1 MASKSK
7 TYELALKIAGKV
19 DSSLKKSCLA
29 AAKDVNTLSASV
41 QKVSGKAAKAMAT
54 ATSAAITAITVD
66 AAKKAIEFEST
77 MADVAKVVDGLR
89 DQNGAFT
96 KSYYEMSDA
105 LLNMS
110 KNIPMTADAL
120 GQIMASAGQAGIAS
134 EDLTKFTETAA
145 KMGVAFDT
153 TAEQAGEWMA
163 TWRTALNLSQ
173 TQVTALGDQLNYLG
187 NTTSENVLKLSEV
200 VTRVGALGQTA
211 GLSAGE
217 VAALAASMPG
227 VTAEISAT
235 GIKSMMIAM
244 TAGASA
250 TSNQAAVLQQLG
262 FTASDMANRMQTDA
276 KGAII
281 DLLGAIKQLPAA
293 EQTAALSQYFGKES
307 VSSIAPLLKNLGY
320 LQQQFAKVGDAAA
333 YSGSM
338 EAEYAVRADTTANKL
353 QLMQNKLA
361 ALQVQIGNKILPYVN
376 DALDDL
382 SANALPKAEKTLGF
396 IIPKVAKMLGFMLE
410 HSSALINIGLGI
422 TAVVG
427 ISKTFKAVSTAYKGA
442 TAAVKLLR
450 AAQLKTKIATVA
462 LTAQIRAHTFA
473 MKASAAA
480 SKAAAKAQKAFA
492 AGMKFIKSPVGIA
505 VIAITALITAGV
517 WLYKNWD
524 TVKAK
529 AAQLGAKI
537 SGIWTKINTAVTTAI
552 AAISSRFP
560 ALGAVL
566 SGLWKSV
573 QDVWG
578 NIKAIFS
585 NIIGFIDNVFSGNW
599 SAAWG
604 NIVAIFGN
612 VFGAL
617 ANIAKAPINAVISVI
632 NMVLSK
638 INEMK
643 ISIPDWVPGVG
654 GKTLGFNIPQIPMLA
669 TGGIATA
676 PTLAMVGEGGEPE
689 AVLPLSK
696 LAQLLDDWVK
706 KPKPGS
712 AGGGDSIVFSPV
724 FNFYGGTPSREEAME
739 AGRVS
744 FAEFKRLYRRM
755 KDEERRKQFSPAKEG
770 KG

>member
-41 QKVSGKAAKAMAT
+41 QKTGRIAAKAMAAVGT
-54 ATSAAITAITVD
+54 AVATV
-66 AAKKAIEFEST
+66 AVASAKKAIEFEST

-110 KNIPMTADAL
+110 KSIPMTADAL

-187 NTTSENVLKLSEV
+187 NTTSENALKLSEV

-250 TSNQAAVLQQLG
+250 TSKQATVLQQLG

-281 DLLGAIKQLPAA
+281 DLLGAIKKLPAA

-307 VSSIAPLLKNLGY
+307 VSSIAPLLKNLDY

-361 ALQVQIGNKILPYVN
+361 VLQVQIGNKILPYVN
-376 DALDDL
+376 DALDEL
-382 SANALPKAEKTLGF
+382 SANVLPEVGAELDVIVPN
-396 IIPKVAKMLGFMLE
+396 IINATKWLWE
-410 HSSALINIGLGI
+410 HRSAVI
-422 TAVVG
+422 AVG
-427 ISKTFKAVSTAYKGA
+427 IAIGGTVAISKGISTVTTIYKGA

-462 LTAQIRAHTFA
+462 LTPQIRAHTFA

-505 VIAITALITAGV
+505 VIAITKLIAAGV

-604 NIVAIFGN
+604 NVVSIFGN
-612 VFGAL
+612 VFGEL

-643 ISIPDWVPGVG
+643 ISIPDWVPVVG

-696 LAQLLDDWVK
+696 LAQLLDDWEK

-712 AGGGDSIVFSPV
+712 AGGGESIVFSPV
-724 FNFYGGTPSREEAME
+724 FNFYGGTPSREEAIE

-755 KDEERRKQFSPAKEG
+755 KDEERRKQFSPA
-770 KG
+770 

>member
-54 ATSAAITAITVD
+54 ATSAAITTITVD
-66 AAKKAIEFEST
+66 AAKKAIEFEGT

-134 EDLTKFTETAA
+134 EDLAKFTETAA

-173 TQVTALGDQLNYLG
+173 TQVAALGDQLNYLG
-187 NTTSENVLKLSEV
+187 NTTSENALKLSEV

-250 TSNQAAVLQQLG
+250 TSKQAAVLQQLG

-361 ALQVQIGNKILPYVN
+361 VLQVQIGNKILPYVN

-396 IIPKVAKMLGFMLE
+396 IIPKVAKLLGFMLE

-450 AAQLKTKIATVA
+450 AAQLKTKTATIA

-473 MKASAAA
+473 MRASAAA
-480 SKAAAKAQKAFA
+480 SKAAAVASKTFRAGLAFVT
-492 AGMKFIKSPVGIA
+492 SPIGIA
-505 VIAITALITAGV
+505 ILAITALIAAGV

-599 SAAWG
+599 SAAWE
-604 NIVAIFGN
+604 NVVAIFGN

-643 ISIPDWVPGVG
+643 ISIPDWVPVVG

-696 LAQLLDDWVK
+696 LAQLLDDWDK
-706 KPKPGS
+706 KPKPSS
-712 AGGGDSIVFSPV
+712 AGGGESIVFSPV

-755 KDEERRKQFSPAKEG
+755 KDEERRKQFSPA
-770 KG
+770 

>member
-77 MADVAKVVDGLR
+77 MADVSKVVDGLR

-134 EDLTKFTETAA
+134 EDLAKFTETAA

-250 TSNQAAVLQQLG
+250 TSQQAAVLQQLG

-320 LQQQFAKVGDAAA
+320 LQQQFAKVGDASA

-361 ALQVQIGNKILPYVN
+361 VLQVQIGNKILPYVN

-396 IIPKVAKMLGFMLE
+396 IIPKVAKLLGFMLE

-450 AAQLKTKIATVA
+450 AAQLKTKISTVA
-462 LTAQIRAHTFA
+462 LTAQTRAHTFA
-473 MKASAAA
+473 MRASAAA
-480 SKAAAKAQKAFA
+480 SKAAAVASKAFR
-492 AGMKFIKSPVGIA
+492 AGLAFVTSPIGIA
-505 VIAITALITAGV
+505 ILAITALIAAGV

-524 TVKAK
+524 TVKVK

-537 SGIWTKINTAVTTAI
+537 NGIWSKINTAVTTAI

-604 NIVAIFGN
+604 NVVSIFGN
-612 VFGAL
+612 VFGEL

-696 LAQLLDDWVK
+696 LAQLLDDWDK

-712 AGGGDSIVFSPV
+712 AGGGESIVFSPV

-755 KDEERRKQFSPAKEG
+755 KDEERRKQFSPA
-770 KG
+770 

>member
-250 TSNQAAVLQQLG
+250 TSKQAAVLQQLG

-396 IIPKVAKMLGFMLE
+396 IIPKVAKLLGFMLE
-410 HSSALINIGLGI
+410 HSSALLNIGLGI

-427 ISKTFKAVSTAYKGA
+427 ISKTFKAVSTAHKEA

-755 KDEERRKQFSPAKEG
+755 KDEERRKQFSPA
-770 KG
+770 

>member
-66 AAKKAIEFEST
+66 AAKKAIEFEGT

-89 DQNGAFT
+89 DENGAFT

-110 KNIPMTADAL
+110 KSIPMTADAL

-134 EDLTKFTETAA
+134 EDLTAFTETAA

-187 NTTSENVLKLSEV
+187 NTTSENALKLSEV

-250 TSNQAAVLQQLG
+250 TSKQAAVLQQLG

-320 LQQQFAKVGDAAA
+320 LQQQFAKVGDATA

-361 ALQVQIGNKILPYVN
+361 VLQVQIGNKILPYVN

-396 IIPKVAKMLGFMLE
+396 IIPKVAKLLGFMLE

-450 AAQLKTKIATVA
+450 AAQLKTKTATIA
-462 LTAQIRAHTFA
+462 LTAQTRAHTFA
-473 MKASAAA
+473 MRASAAA
-480 SKAAAKAQKAFA
+480 SKAAAVASKAFR
-492 AGMKFIKSPVGIA
+492 AGLAFVTSPIGIA
-505 VIAITALITAGV
+505 ILAITALIAAGV

-604 NIVAIFGN
+604 NVVSIFGN
-612 VFGAL
+612 VFGEL

-669 TGGIATA
+669 TGGIATT

-696 LAQLLDDWVK
+696 LAQLLDDWDK

-712 AGGGDSIVFSPV
+712 AGGGESIVFSPV

-755 KDEERRKQFSPAKEG
+755 KDEERRKQFSPA
-770 KG
+770 

>member
-110 KNIPMTADAL
+110 KSIPMTADAL

-134 EDLTKFTETAA
+134 EDLAKFTETAA
-145 KMGVAFDT
+145 KMGVAFNT

-163 TWRTALNLSQ
+163 FWRTALNLSQ

-187 NTTSENVLKLSEV
+187 NTTSENALKLSEV

-250 TSNQAAVLQQLG
+250 TSKQAAVLQQLG

-281 DLLGAIKQLPAA
+281 DLLGTIKQLPAA

-361 ALQVQIGNKILPYVN
+361 VLQVQIGNKILPYVN

-396 IIPKVAKMLGFMLE
+396 IIPKVAKLLGFMLE

-427 ISKTFKAVSTAYKGA
+427 ISKAFKAVSTAYKGA

-450 AAQLKTKIATVA
+450 AAQLKTKTATIA
-462 LTAQIRAHTFA
+462 LTAQTRAHTFA
-473 MKASAAA
+473 MRASAAA
-480 SKAAAKAQKAFA
+480 SKAAAVASKAFR
-492 AGMKFIKSPVGIA
+492 AGLAFVTSPIGIA
-505 VIAITALITAGV
+505 ILAITALIAAGV

-604 NIVAIFGN
+604 NVVSIFGN
-612 VFGAL
+612 VFGEL

-696 LAQLLDDWVK
+696 LAQLLDDWDK

-712 AGGGDSIVFSPV
+712 AGGGESIVFSPV

-755 KDEERRKQFSPAKEG
+755 KDEERRKQFSPA
-770 KG
+770 

>member
-89 DQNGAFT
+89 DENGAFT

-110 KNIPMTADAL
+110 KSIPMTADAL

-134 EDLTKFTETAA
+134 EDLAKFTETAA
-145 KMGVAFDT
+145 KMGVAFNT

-187 NTTSENVLKLSEV
+187 NTTSENALKLSEV

-250 TSNQAAVLQQLG
+250 TSKQAAVLQQLG

-361 ALQVQIGNKILPYVN
+361 VLQVQIGNKILPYVN

-396 IIPKVAKMLGFMLE
+396 IIPKVAKLLGFMLE

-450 AAQLKTKIATVA
+450 AAQLKTKISTVA

-696 LAQLLDDWVK
+696 LAQLLDDWDK

-712 AGGGDSIVFSPV
+712 AGGGESIVFSPV

-755 KDEERRKQFSPAKEG
+755 KDEERRKQFSPA
-770 KG
+770 

>member
-29 AAKDVNTLSASV
+29 AAKDVNTMSASV

-250 TSNQAAVLQQLG
+250 TSQQAAVLQQLG

-320 LQQQFAKVGDAAA
+320 LQQQFAKVGDASA

-396 IIPKVAKMLGFMLE
+396 IIPKVAKLLGFMLE

-462 LTAQIRAHTFA
+462 LTAQSRAHTFA

-505 VIAITALITAGV
+505 VIAITALIAAGV

-560 ALGAVL
+560 VLGAVL

-604 NIVAIFGN
+604 NVVAIFGN

-755 KDEERRKQFSPAKEG
+755 KDEERRKQFSPA
-770 KG
+770 

>member
-41 QKVSGKAAKAMAT
+41 QKVSSKVAKAMAT

-89 DQNGAFT
+89 DEDGAFT

-110 KNIPMTADAL
+110 KSIPMTADAL

-134 EDLTKFTETAA
+134 EDLAKFTETAA

-187 NTTSENVLKLSEV
+187 NTTSENALKLSEV

-250 TSNQAAVLQQLG
+250 TSKQAAVLQQLG

-361 ALQVQIGNKILPYVN
+361 VLQVQIGNKILPYVN

-396 IIPKVAKMLGFMLE
+396 IIPKVAKLLGFMLE

-450 AAQLKTKIATVA
+450 AAQLKTKTATIA

-473 MKASAAA
+473 MRASAAA
-480 SKAAAKAQKAFA
+480 SKAAAVASKAFR
-492 AGMKFIKSPVGIA
+492 AGLAFVTSPIGIA
-505 VIAITALITAGV
+505 ILAITALIAAGV

-604 NIVAIFGN
+604 NVVSIFGN
-612 VFGAL
+612 VFGEL

-696 LAQLLDDWVK
+696 LAQLLDDWDK
-706 KPKPGS
+706 KPKPSS
-712 AGGGDSIVFSPV
+712 AGGGESIVFSPV

-755 KDEERRKQFSPAKEG
+755 KDEERRKQFSPA
-770 KG
+770 

>member
-134 EDLTKFTETAA
+134 EDLAKFTETAA

-250 TSNQAAVLQQLG
+250 TSQQAAVLQQLG

-320 LQQQFAKVGDAAA
+320 LQQQFAKVGDASA

-353 QLMQNKLA
+353 KLMQNKLA
-361 ALQVQIGNKILPYVN
+361 VLQVQIGNKILPYVN
-376 DALDDL
+376 DALDEL

-396 IIPKVAKMLGFMLE
+396 IIPKVAKLLGFMLE

-462 LTAQIRAHTFA
+462 LTAQSRAHTFA

-505 VIAITALITAGV
+505 VIAITALIAAGV

-604 NIVAIFGN
+604 NVVSIFGN
-612 VFGAL
+612 VFGEL

-654 GKTLGFNIPQIPMLA
+654 GKTLGFNLPQIPMLA

-696 LAQLLDDWVK
+696 LAQLLDDWEK

-755 KDEERRKQFSPAKEG
+755 KDEERRKQFSPA
-770 KG
+770 

>member
-66 AAKKAIEFEST
+66 AAKKAIEFEGT

-89 DQNGAFT
+89 DENGAFT

-110 KNIPMTADAL
+110 KSIPMTADAL

-134 EDLTKFTETAA
+134 EDLAKFTETAA

-173 TQVTALGDQLNYLG
+173 TQVAALGDQLNYLG
-187 NTTSENVLKLSEV
+187 NTTSENALKLSEV

-250 TSNQAAVLQQLG
+250 TSKQAAVLQQLG

-361 ALQVQIGNKILPYVN
+361 VLQVQIGNKILPYVN

-396 IIPKVAKMLGFMLE
+396 IIPKVAKLLGFMLE

-462 LTAQIRAHTFA
+462 LTASSKAHTFA

-480 SKAAAKAQKAFA
+480 SKIAAGAQKVLA
-492 AGMKFIKSPVGIA
+492 ASFKFIKSPAGLA
-505 VIAITALITAGV
+505 VVAITALIAAGV

-604 NIVAIFGN
+604 NVVSIFGN
-612 VFGAL
+612 VFGEL

-696 LAQLLDDWVK
+696 LAQLLDDWDK
-706 KPKPGS
+706 KPKPSS
-712 AGGGDSIVFSPV
+712 AGGGESIVFSPV

-755 KDEERRKQFSPAKEG
+755 KDEERRKQFSPA
-770 KG
+770 

>member
-89 DQNGAFT
+89 DENGAFT

-110 KNIPMTADAL
+110 KSIPMTADAL

-134 EDLTKFTETAA
+134 EDLAKFTETAA

-153 TAEQAGEWMA
+153 TAEQAGDWMA

-187 NTTSENVLKLSEV
+187 NTTSENALKLSEV

-250 TSNQAAVLQQLG
+250 TSKQAAVLQQLG

-338 EAEYAVRADTTANKL
+338 EEEYAVRADTTANKL

-361 ALQVQIGNKILPYVN
+361 VLQVQIGNKILPYVN

-396 IIPKVAKMLGFMLE
+396 IIPKVAKLLGFMLE

-450 AAQLKTKIATVA
+450 AAQLKTKISTVA
-462 LTAQIRAHTFA
+462 LTAQTRAHTFA
-473 MKASAAA
+473 MRASAAA
-480 SKAAAKAQKAFA
+480 SKAAAVASKAFR
-492 AGMKFIKSPVGIA
+492 AGLAFVTSPIGIA
-505 VIAITALITAGV
+505 ILAITALIAAGV

-560 ALGAVL
+560 VLGAVL

-604 NIVAIFGN
+604 NVVSIFGN
-612 VFGAL
+612 EFGAL

-696 LAQLLDDWVK
+696 LAQLLDDWEK
-706 KPKPGS
+706 KPKPDS
-712 AGGGDSIVFSPV
+712 AGGGESIVFSPV

-755 KDEERRKQFSPAKEG
+755 KDEERRKQFSPA
-770 KG
+770 

>member
-29 AAKDVNTLSASV
+29 AAKDVNTMSASV

-134 EDLTKFTETAA
+134 EDLAKFTETAA

-163 TWRTALNLSQ
+163 VWRTALNLSQ

-250 TSNQAAVLQQLG
+250 TSQQAAVLQQLG

-396 IIPKVAKMLGFMLE
+396 IIPKVAKLLGFMLE

-450 AAQLKTKIATVA
+450 AAQLKTKISTIA
-462 LTAQIRAHTFA
+462 LTAQTRAHTFA
-473 MKASAAA
+473 MRASAAA
-480 SKAAAKAQKAFA
+480 SKAAAVASKAFR
-492 AGMKFIKSPVGIA
+492 AGLAFVTSPIGIA
-505 VIAITALITAGV
+505 ILAITALISAGV

-552 AAISSRFP
+552 AAISSRVREL
-560 ALGAVL
+560 LGAVL
-566 SGLWKSV
+566 PGLWKSV

-604 NIVAIFGN
+604 NVVSIFGN

-696 LAQLLDDWVK
+696 LAQLLDDWDK

-712 AGGGDSIVFSPV
+712 AGGGESIVFSPV

-755 KDEERRKQFSPAKEG
+755 KDEERRKQFSPA
-770 KG
+770 

>member
-89 DQNGAFT
+89 DENGAFT

-110 KNIPMTADAL
+110 KSIPLTADAL

-187 NTTSENVLKLSEV
+187 NTTSENALKLSEV

-250 TSNQAAVLQQLG
+250 TSKQAAVLQQLG

-361 ALQVQIGNKILPYVN
+361 VLQVQIGNKILPYVN

-396 IIPKVAKMLGFMLE
+396 IIPKVAKLLGFMLE

-450 AAQLKTKIATVA
+450 AAQLKTKTETIA

-473 MKASAAA
+473 MRASAAA
-480 SKAAAKAQKAFA
+480 SKAAAVASKAFR
-492 AGMKFIKSPVGIA
+492 AGLAFVTSPIGIA
-505 VIAITALITAGV
+505 ILAITALIAAGV

-604 NIVAIFGN
+604 NVVSIFGN
-612 VFGAL
+612 VFGEL

-654 GKTLGFNIPQIPMLA
+654 GKTLGFNIPQITMLA

-696 LAQLLDDWVK
+696 LAQLLDDWDK

-712 AGGGDSIVFSPV
+712 AGGGESIVFSPV

-755 KDEERRKQFSPAKEG
+755 KDEERRKQFSPA
-770 KG
+770 

>member
-41 QKVSGKAAKAMAT
+41 QKVSSKVAKAMAT

-89 DQNGAFT
+89 DENGAFT

-110 KNIPMTADAL
+110 KSIPMTADAL

-134 EDLTKFTETAA
+134 EDLAKFTETAA

-187 NTTSENVLKLSEV
+187 NTTSENALKLSEV

-250 TSNQAAVLQQLG
+250 TSKQAAVLQQLG

-361 ALQVQIGNKILPYVN
+361 VLQVQIGNKILPYVN

-396 IIPKVAKMLGFMLE
+396 IIPKVAKLLGFMLE
-410 HSSALINIGLGI
+410 HSSALLNIGLGI

-450 AAQLKTKIATVA
+450 AAQLKTKISTIA
-462 LTAQIRAHTFA
+462 LTAQTRAHTFA

-480 SKAAAKAQKAFA
+480 SKAAAVASKAFR
-492 AGMKFIKSPVGIA
+492 AGLAFVTSPIGIA
-505 VIAITALITAGV
+505 ILAITALIAAGV

-585 NIIGFIDNVFSGNW
+585 NIIGFIDNVFSGKW

-604 NIVAIFGN
+604 NVVSIFGN
-612 VFGAL
+612 VFGEL

-669 TGGIATA
+669 AGGIATA

-696 LAQLLDDWVK
+696 LAQLLDDWEK
-706 KPKPGS
+706 KPKPDS
-712 AGGGDSIVFSPV
+712 AGGGESIVFSPV

-755 KDEERRKQFSPAKEG
+755 KDEERRKQFSPA
-770 KG
+770 

>member
-1 MASKSK
+1 MASISK

-19 DSSLKKSCLA
+19 DGSLKKSCLA
-29 AAKDVNTLSASV
+29 AAKDVNTLSASA
-41 QKVSGKAAKAMAT
+41 QKTGRIAAKAMAAVGT
-54 ATSAAITAITVD
+54 AVATV
-66 AAKKAIEFEST
+66 AVASAKKAIEFEST

-134 EDLTKFTETAA
+134 EDLAKFTETAA

-173 TQVTALGDQLNYLG
+173 TQVAALGDQLNYLG
-187 NTTSENVLKLSEV
+187 NTTSENALKLSEV

-250 TSNQAAVLQQLG
+250 TSKQAAVLQQLG

-281 DLLGAIKQLPAA
+281 DLLGTIKQLPAA

-320 LQQQFAKVGDAAA
+320 LQQQFAKVGDASA

-361 ALQVQIGNKILPYVN
+361 VLQVQIGNKILPYVN
-376 DALDDL
+376 DALDEL
-382 SANALPKAEKTLGF
+382 SANVLPEVGAELDVIVPN
-396 IIPKVAKMLGFMLE
+396 IINATKWLWD
-410 HSSALINIGLGI
+410 HRSAVI
-422 TAVVG
+422 AVG
-427 ISKTFKAVSTAYKGA
+427 IAIGGTVAISKGISTVTTIYKGA

-450 AAQLKTKIATVA
+450 AAQLKTKIETIAQ
-462 LTAQIRAHTFA
+462 TAQIRAHTFA

-505 VIAITALITAGV
+505 VVAITELIAAGV

-604 NIVAIFGN
+604 NVVSIFGN
-612 VFGAL
+612 VFGEL

-643 ISIPDWVPGVG
+643 ISIPDWVPVVG
-654 GKTLGFNIPQIPMLA
+654 GETLGFNIPQIPMLA

-696 LAQLLDDWVK
+696 LAQLLDDWDK

-712 AGGGDSIVFSPV
+712 AGGGESIVFSPV

-755 KDEERRKQFSPAKEG
+755 KDEERRKQFSPA
-770 KG
+770 

>member
-110 KNIPMTADAL
+110 KSIPMTADAL

-134 EDLTKFTETAA
+134 EDLAKFTETAA
-145 KMGVAFDT
+145 KMGVAFNT
-153 TAEQAGEWMA
+153 TAEQAGDWMA

-187 NTTSENVLKLSEV
+187 NTTSENALKLSEV

-250 TSNQAAVLQQLG
+250 TSKQAAVLQQLG

-361 ALQVQIGNKILPYVN
+361 VLQVQIGNKILPYVN

-396 IIPKVAKMLGFMLE
+396 IIPKVAKLLGFMLE

-450 AAQLKTKIATVA
+450 AAQLKTKISTVA
-462 LTAQIRAHTFA
+462 LTAQTRAHTFA
-473 MKASAAA
+473 MRASAAA
-480 SKAAAKAQKAFA
+480 SKAAAVASKAFR
-492 AGMKFIKSPVGIA
+492 AGLAFVTSPIGIA
-505 VIAITALITAGV
+505 ILAITALIAAGV

-604 NIVAIFGN
+604 NVVSIFRN
-612 VFGAL
+612 VFGEL

-696 LAQLLDDWVK
+696 LAQLLDDWEK

-712 AGGGDSIVFSPV
+712 AGGGESIVFSPV

-755 KDEERRKQFSPAKEG
+755 KDEERRKQFSPA
-770 KG
+770 

>member
-89 DQNGAFT
+89 DENGAFT

-110 KNIPMTADAL
+110 KSIPMTADAL

-134 EDLTKFTETAA
+134 EDLAKFTETAA

-153 TAEQAGEWMA
+153 TAEQAGDWMA

-187 NTTSENVLKLSEV
+187 NTTSENALKLSEV

-250 TSNQAAVLQQLG
+250 TSKQAAVLQQLG

-320 LQQQFAKVGDAAA
+320 LQQQFAKVGDATA

-361 ALQVQIGNKILPYVN
+361 VLQVQIGNKILPYVN

-396 IIPKVAKMLGFMLE
+396 IIPKVAKLLGFMLE

-450 AAQLKTKIATVA
+450 AAQLKTKISTVA
-462 LTAQIRAHTFA
+462 LTAQTRAHTFA
-473 MKASAAA
+473 MRASAAA
-480 SKAAAKAQKAFA
+480 SKAAAVASKAFR
-492 AGMKFIKSPVGIA
+492 AGLAFVTSPIGIA
-505 VIAITALITAGV
+505 ILAITALIAAGV

-604 NIVAIFGN
+604 NVVSIFGN
-612 VFGAL
+612 VFGEL

-696 LAQLLDDWVK
+696 LAQLLDDWEK

-712 AGGGDSIVFSPV
+712 AGGGESIVFSPV

-755 KDEERRKQFSPAKEG
+755 KDEERRKQFSPA
-770 KG
+770 

>member
-29 AAKDVNTLSASV
+29 AVKDVNTLSASV
-41 QKVSGKAAKAMAT
+41 QKTGRIAAKAMAAVGT
-54 ATSAAITAITVD
+54 AVATV
-66 AAKKAIEFEST
+66 AVASAKKAIEFEST

-110 KNIPMTADAL
+110 KSIPMTADAL

-187 NTTSENVLKLSEV
+187 NTTSENALKLSEV

-250 TSNQAAVLQQLG
+250 TSKQATVLQQLG

-281 DLLGAIKQLPAA
+281 DLLGAIKKLPAA

-307 VSSIAPLLKNLGY
+307 VSSIAPLLKNLDY

-361 ALQVQIGNKILPYVN
+361 VLQVQIGNKILPYVN
-376 DALDDL
+376 DALDEL
-382 SANALPKAEKTLGF
+382 SANVLPEVGAELDVIVPN
-396 IIPKVAKMLGFMLE
+396 IINATKWLWE
-410 HSSALINIGLGI
+410 HRSAVI
-422 TAVVG
+422 AVG
-427 ISKTFKAVSTAYKGA
+427 IAIGGTVAISKGISTVTTIYKGA

-505 VIAITALITAGV
+505 VIAITALIAAGV

-604 NIVAIFGN
+604 NVVSIFGN
-612 VFGAL
+612 VFGEL

-643 ISIPDWVPGVG
+643 ISIPDWVPVVG

-696 LAQLLDDWVK
+696 LAQLLDDWEK

-712 AGGGDSIVFSPV
+712 AGGGESIVFSPV
-724 FNFYGGTPSREEAME
+724 FNFYGGTPSREEAIE

-755 KDEERRKQFSPAKEG
+755 KDEERRKQFSPA
-770 KG
+770 

>member
-110 KNIPMTADAL
+110 KSIPMTADAL

-153 TAEQAGEWMA
+153 TAEQAGDWMA

-187 NTTSENVLKLSEV
+187 NTTSENALKLSEV

-250 TSNQAAVLQQLG
+250 TSKQAAVLQQLG

-320 LQQQFAKVGDAAA
+320 LQQQFAKVGDASA

-361 ALQVQIGNKILPYVN
+361 VLQVQIGNKILPYVN

-396 IIPKVAKMLGFMLE
+396 IIPKVAKLLGFMLE

-450 AAQLKTKIATVA
+450 AAQLKTKTATIA
-462 LTAQIRAHTFA
+462 LTAQTRAHTFA
-473 MKASAAA
+473 MRASAAA
-480 SKAAAKAQKAFA
+480 SKAAAVASKAFR
-492 AGMKFIKSPVGIA
+492 AGLAFVTSPIGIA
-505 VIAITALITAGV
+505 ILAITALIAAGV

-604 NIVAIFGN
+604 NVVSIFGN
-612 VFGAL
+612 VFGEL

-696 LAQLLDDWVK
+696 LAQLLDDWDK

-712 AGGGDSIVFSPV
+712 AGGGESIVFSPV

-755 KDEERRKQFSPAKEG
+755 KDEERRKQFSPA
-770 KG
+770 

>member
-134 EDLTKFTETAA
+134 EDLAKFTETAA

-173 TQVTALGDQLNYLG
+173 TQVAALGDQLNYLG
-187 NTTSENVLKLSEV
+187 NTTSENALKLSEV

-250 TSNQAAVLQQLG
+250 TSKQAAVLQQLG
-262 FTASDMANRMQTDA
+262 FTVSDMANRMQTDA

-361 ALQVQIGNKILPYVN
+361 VLQVQIGNKILPYVN

-396 IIPKVAKMLGFMLE
+396 IIPKVAKLLGFMLE

-450 AAQLKTKIATVA
+450 AAQLKTKTATIA
-462 LTAQIRAHTFA
+462 LTAQTRAHTFA
-473 MKASAAA
+473 MRASAAA
-480 SKAAAKAQKAFA
+480 SKAAAVASKAFR
-492 AGMKFIKSPVGIA
+492 AGLAFVTSPIGIA
-505 VIAITALITAGV
+505 ILAITALIAAGV

-604 NIVAIFGN
+604 NVVSIFGN
-612 VFGAL
+612 VFGEL

-696 LAQLLDDWVK
+696 LAQLLDDWDK
-706 KPKPGS
+706 KPKPSS
-712 AGGGDSIVFSPV
+712 AGGGESIVFSPV

-755 KDEERRKQFSPAKEG
+755 KDEERRKQFSPA
-770 KG
+770 

>member
-19 DSSLKKSCLA
+19 DSSLKKSCLS
-29 AAKDVNTLSASV
+29 AAKDIDALGKGA
-41 QKVSGKAAKAMAT
+41 QKAGRIAAKAMAAVGT
-54 ATSAAITAITVD
+54 AVATV
-66 AAKKAIEFEST
+66 AVASAKKAIEFEST

-89 DQNGAFT
+89 DQNGTFT

-110 KNIPMTADAL
+110 KSIPMTADAL

-134 EDLTKFTETAA
+134 EDLAKFTETAA

-187 NTTSENVLKLSEV
+187 NTTSENALKLSEV

-227 VTAEISAT
+227 VNAEISAT

-250 TSNQAAVLQQLG
+250 TSKQAAVLQQLG

-320 LQQQFAKVGDAAA
+320 LQQQFAKVGDATA

-361 ALQVQIGNKILPYVN
+361 VLQVRIGNKILPYVN
-376 DALDDL
+376 DALDEL
-382 SANALPKAEKTLGF
+382 SSNVLPEVGTELDVIVPNIINATKWLWD
-396 IIPKVAKMLGFMLE
+396 
-410 HSSALINIGLGI
+410 HRSAVI
-422 TAVVG
+422 AVG
-427 ISKTFKAVSTAYKGA
+427 IAIGGTVAISKGISTVTTIYKGA

-450 AAQLKTKIATVA
+450 AAQLKTKISTVA
-462 LTAQIRAHTFA
+462 LTAQTKAHTFA

-480 SKAAAKAQKAFA
+480 SKAAAVASKAFR
-492 AGMKFIKSPVGIA
+492 AGLAFVTSPIGIA
-505 VIAITALITAGV
+505 ILAITALIAAGV

-604 NIVAIFGN
+604 NVVSIFGN
-612 VFGAL
+612 EFGAL

-669 TGGIATA
+669 AGGIATA

-696 LAQLLDDWVK
+696 LAQLLDDWEK
-706 KPKPGS
+706 KPKPDS
-712 AGGGDSIVFSPV
+712 AGGGESIVFSPV

-755 KDEERRKQFSPAKEG
+755 KDEERRKQFSPA
-770 KG
+770 

>member
-110 KNIPMTADAL
+110 KSIPMTADAL

-153 TAEQAGEWMA
+153 TAEQAGDWMA

-187 NTTSENVLKLSEV
+187 NTTSENALKLSEV

-250 TSNQAAVLQQLG
+250 TSKQAAVLQQLG

-320 LQQQFAKVGDAAA
+320 LQQQFAKVGDATA

-361 ALQVQIGNKILPYVN
+361 VLQVQIGNKILPYVN

-396 IIPKVAKMLGFMLE
+396 IIPKVAKLLGFMLE

-450 AAQLKTKIATVA
+450 AAQLKTKTATIA
-462 LTAQIRAHTFA
+462 LTAQTRAHTFA
-473 MKASAAA
+473 MRASAAA
-480 SKAAAKAQKAFA
+480 SKAAAVASKAFR
-492 AGMKFIKSPVGIA
+492 AGLAFVTSPIGIA
-505 VIAITALITAGV
+505 ILAITALIAAGV

-604 NIVAIFGN
+604 NVVSIFGN
-612 VFGAL
+612 LFGEL

-696 LAQLLDDWVK
+696 LAQLLDDWDK

-712 AGGGDSIVFSPV
+712 AGGGESIVFSPV

-755 KDEERRKQFSPAKEG
+755 KDEERRKQFSPA
-770 KG
+770 

>member
-262 FTASDMANRMQTDA
+262 FTASDIANRMQTDA

-396 IIPKVAKMLGFMLE
+396 IIPKVAKLLGFMLE

-643 ISIPDWVPGVG
+643 ISIPEWVPGVG

-696 LAQLLDDWVK
+696 LAQLLDDWEK

-712 AGGGDSIVFSPV
+712 AGGGESIVFSPV

-755 KDEERRKQFSPAKEG
+755 KDEERRKQFSPA
-770 KG
+770 

>member
-41 QKVSGKAAKAMAT
+41 QKVSSKVAKAMAT

-89 DQNGAFT
+89 DENGAFT

-110 KNIPMTADAL
+110 KSIPMTADAL

-134 EDLTKFTETAA
+134 EDLAKFTETAA

-153 TAEQAGEWMA
+153 TAEQAGDWMA

-187 NTTSENVLKLSEV
+187 NTTSENALKLSEV

-250 TSNQAAVLQQLG
+250 TSKQAAVLQQLG

-361 ALQVQIGNKILPYVN
+361 VLQVQIGNKILPYVN

-396 IIPKVAKMLGFMLE
+396 IIPKVAKLLGFMLE

-450 AAQLKTKIATVA
+450 AAQLKTKTATIA
-462 LTAQIRAHTFA
+462 LTAQTRAHTFA
-473 MKASAAA
+473 MRASAAA
-480 SKAAAKAQKAFA
+480 SKAAAVASKAFR
-492 AGMKFIKSPVGIA
+492 AGLAFITSPIGIA
-505 VIAITALITAGV
+505 ILAITALIAAGV

-573 QDVWG
+573 QDVWK
-578 NIKAIFS
+578 NIQAIFS

-604 NIVAIFGN
+604 NVVAIFGN
-612 VFGAL
+612 VFGNL

-696 LAQLLDDWVK
+696 LAQLLDDWDK

-712 AGGGDSIVFSPV
+712 AGGGESIVFSPV
-724 FNFYGGTPSREEAME
+724 FNFYGGTPSRDEAVE
-739 AGRVS
+739 ASRVS
-744 FAEFKRLYRRM
+744 FAEFKRLYQRM
-755 KDEERRKQFSPAKEG
+755 KDEERRKQFSPA
-770 KG
+770 

>member
-110 KNIPMTADAL
+110 KSIPMTADAL

-187 NTTSENVLKLSEV
+187 NTTSENALKLSEV

-250 TSNQAAVLQQLG
+250 TSKQAAVLQQLG

-320 LQQQFAKVGDAAA
+320 LQQQFAKVGDASA

-361 ALQVQIGNKILPYVN
+361 VLQVQIGNKILPYVN

-396 IIPKVAKMLGFMLE
+396 IIPKVAKLLGFMLE

-450 AAQLKTKIATVA
+450 AAQLKTKTATIA

-473 MKASAAA
+473 MRASAAA
-480 SKAAAKAQKAFA
+480 SKAAAVASKAFR
-492 AGMKFIKSPVGIA
+492 AGLAFVTSPIGIA
-505 VIAITALITAGV
+505 ILAITALIAAGV

-604 NIVAIFGN
+604 NVVSIFGN
-612 VFGAL
+612 VFGEL

-696 LAQLLDDWVK
+696 LAQLLDDWEK

-712 AGGGDSIVFSPV
+712 AGGGESIVFSPV

-755 KDEERRKQFSPAKEG
+755 KDEERRKQFSPA
-770 KG
+770 

>member
-19 DSSLKKSCLA
+19 DGSLKKSCLS

-41 QKVSGKAAKAMAT
+41 QKTGRIAAKAMAAVGT
-54 ATSAAITAITVD
+54 AVATV
-66 AAKKAIEFEST
+66 AVASAKKAIEFEST

-110 KNIPMTADAL
+110 KNIPMTA
-120 GQIMASAGQAGIAS
+120 
-134 EDLTKFTETAA
+134 
-145 KMGVAFDT
+145 
-153 TAEQAGEWMA
+153 
-163 TWRTALNLSQ
+163 
-173 TQVTALGDQLNYLG
+173 
-187 NTTSENVLKLSEV
+187 
-200 VTRVGALGQTA
+200 
-211 GLSAGE
+211 
-217 VAALAASMPG
+217 
-227 VTAEISAT
+227 
-235 GIKSMMIAM
+235 
-244 TAGASA
+244 GASA
-250 TSNQAAVLQQLG
+250 TSKQAAVLQQLG

-361 ALQVQIGNKILPYVN
+361 VLQVQIGNKILPYVN

-396 IIPKVAKMLGFMLE
+396 IIPKVAKLLGFMLE

-450 AAQLKTKIATVA
+450 AAQLKTKTATIA
-462 LTAQIRAHTFA
+462 LTAQTRAHTFA
-473 MKASAAA
+473 MRASAAA
-480 SKAAAKAQKAFA
+480 SKAAAVASKAFR
-492 AGMKFIKSPVGIA
+492 AGLAFVTSPIGIA
-505 VIAITALITAGV
+505 ILAITALIAAGV

-537 SGIWTKINTAVTTAI
+537 SAIWTKIDSAVTTAI
-552 AAISSRFP
+552 TAISSRFP
-560 ALGAVL
+560 VLGAVL

-604 NIVAIFGN
+604 NVVSIFGN
-612 VFGAL
+612 VFGEL

-696 LAQLLDDWVK
+696 LAQLLDDWDK
-706 KPKPGS
+706 KPKPSS
-712 AGGGDSIVFSPV
+712 AGGGESIVFSPV

-755 KDEERRKQFSPAKEG
+755 KDEERRKQFSPA
-770 KG
+770 

>member
-110 KNIPMTADAL
+110 KSIPMTADAL

-134 EDLTKFTETAA
+134 EDLAKFTETAA

-153 TAEQAGEWMA
+153 TAEQAGDWMA

-187 NTTSENVLKLSEV
+187 NTTSENALKLSEV

-250 TSNQAAVLQQLG
+250 TSKQAAVLQQLG

-320 LQQQFAKVGDAAA
+320 LQQQFAKVGDASA

-361 ALQVQIGNKILPYVN
+361 VLQVQIGNKILPYVN

-396 IIPKVAKMLGFMLE
+396 IIPKVAKLLGFMLE

-450 AAQLKTKIATVA
+450 AAQLKTKTATIA

-473 MKASAAA
+473 MRASAAA
-480 SKAAAKAQKAFA
+480 SKAAAVASKAFR
-492 AGMKFIKSPVGIA
+492 AGLAFVTSPIGIA
-505 VIAITALITAGV
+505 ILAITALIAAGV

-604 NIVAIFGN
+604 NVVSIFGN
-612 VFGAL
+612 VFGEL

-696 LAQLLDDWVK
+696 LAQLLDDWDK

-712 AGGGDSIVFSPV
+712 AGGGESIVFSPV

-755 KDEERRKQFSPAKEG
+755 KDEERRKQFSPA
-770 KG
+770 

>member
-110 KNIPMTADAL
+110 KSIPMTADAL

-134 EDLTKFTETAA
+134 EDLAKFTETAA

-173 TQVTALGDQLNYLG
+173 TQVAALGDQLNYLG
-187 NTTSENVLKLSEV
+187 NTTSENALKLSEV

-250 TSNQAAVLQQLG
+250 TSKQAAVLQQLG

-320 LQQQFAKVGDAAA
+320 LQQQFAKVGDASA

-361 ALQVQIGNKILPYVN
+361 VLQVQIGNKILPYVN

-396 IIPKVAKMLGFMLE
+396 IIPKVAKLLGFMLE

-450 AAQLKTKIATVA
+450 AAQLKTKTATIA

-505 VIAITALITAGV
+505 VVAITALIAAGV

-599 SAAWG
+599 SAVWG
-604 NIVAIFGN
+604 NVVSIFGN
-612 VFGAL
+612 VFGEL

-696 LAQLLDDWVK
+696 LAQLLDDWDK

-712 AGGGDSIVFSPV
+712 AGGGESIVFSPV
-724 FNFYGGTPSREEAME
+724 FNFHGGTPSREEAME

-755 KDEERRKQFSPAKEG
+755 KDEERRKQFSPA
-770 KG
+770 

>member
-110 KNIPMTADAL
+110 KSIPMTADAL

-134 EDLTKFTETAA
+134 EDLAKFTETAA

-173 TQVTALGDQLNYLG
+173 TQVAALGDQLNYLG
-187 NTTSENVLKLSEV
+187 NTTSENALKLSEV

-235 GIKSMMIAM
+235 GIKSMTIAM

-250 TSNQAAVLQQLG
+250 TSKQAAVLQQLG

-320 LQQQFAKVGDAAA
+320 LQQQFAKVGDASA

-361 ALQVQIGNKILPYVN
+361 VLQVQIGNKILPYVN

-396 IIPKVAKMLGFMLE
+396 IIPKVAKLLGFMLE

-442 TAAVKLLR
+442 TAAVRLLR
-450 AAQLKTKIATVA
+450 AAQLKTKTATIA
-462 LTAQIRAHTFA
+462 LTAQTRAHTFA
-473 MKASAAA
+473 MRASAAA
-480 SKAAAKAQKAFA
+480 SKAAAVASKAFR
-492 AGMKFIKSPVGIA
+492 AGLAFVTSPIGIA
-505 VIAITALITAGV
+505 VVAITALIAAGV

-537 SGIWTKINTAVTTAI
+537 SAIWTKINTAVTTAI

-604 NIVAIFGN
+604 NVVSIFGN
-612 VFGAL
+612 VFGEL

-696 LAQLLDDWVK
+696 LAQLLDDWEK

-712 AGGGDSIVFSPV
+712 AGGGESIVFSPV

-755 KDEERRKQFSPAKEG
+755 KDEERRKQFSPA
-770 KG
+770 

>member
-110 KNIPMTADAL
+110 KSIPMTADAL

-145 KMGVAFDT
+145 KMGVAFNT

-187 NTTSENVLKLSEV
+187 NTTSENALKLSEV

-250 TSNQAAVLQQLG
+250 TSKQAAVLQQLG

-281 DLLGAIKQLPAA
+281 DLLGAIKKLPAA

-361 ALQVQIGNKILPYVN
+361 VLQVQIGNKILPYVN

-396 IIPKVAKMLGFMLE
+396 IIPKVAKLLGFMLE

-450 AAQLKTKIATVA
+450 AAQLKTKTATIA

-473 MKASAAA
+473 MRASAAA

-505 VIAITALITAGV
+505 VIAITALIAAGV

-604 NIVAIFGN
+604 NVVSIFGN
-612 VFGAL
+612 VFGEL

-696 LAQLLDDWVK
+696 LAQLLDDWDK

-712 AGGGDSIVFSPV
+712 AGGGESIVFSPV

-755 KDEERRKQFSPAKEG
+755 KDEERRKQFSPA
-770 KG
+770 

>member
-110 KNIPMTADAL
+110 KSIPMTADAL

-134 EDLTKFTETAA
+134 EDLAKFTETAA

-153 TAEQAGEWMA
+153 TAEQAGDWMA

-187 NTTSENVLKLSEV
+187 NTTSENALKLSEV

-250 TSNQAAVLQQLG
+250 TSKQAAVLQQLG

-320 LQQQFAKVGDAAA
+320 LQQQFAKVGDATA

-361 ALQVQIGNKILPYVN
+361 VLQVQIGNKILPYVN

-396 IIPKVAKMLGFMLE
+396 IIPKVAKLLGFMLE

-450 AAQLKTKIATVA
+450 AAQLKTKTATIA
-462 LTAQIRAHTFA
+462 LTAQTRAHTFA
-473 MKASAAA
+473 MRASAAA
-480 SKAAAKAQKAFA
+480 SKAAAVASKAFR
-492 AGMKFIKSPVGIA
+492 AGLAFVTSPIGIA
-505 VIAITALITAGV
+505 ILAITALIAAGV

-604 NIVAIFGN
+604 NVVSIFGN
-612 VFGAL
+612 LFGEL

-696 LAQLLDDWVK
+696 LAQLLDDWDK

-712 AGGGDSIVFSPV
+712 AGGGESIVFSPV

-755 KDEERRKQFSPAKEG
+755 KDEERRKQFSPA
-770 KG
+770 

>member
-77 MADVAKVVDGLR
+77 MADVSKVVDGLR

-134 EDLTKFTETAA
+134 EDLAKFTETAA

-173 TQVTALGDQLNYLG
+173 TQVAALGDQLNYLG

-250 TSNQAAVLQQLG
+250 TSQQAAVLQQLG

-320 LQQQFAKVGDAAA
+320 LQQQFAKVGDASA

-396 IIPKVAKMLGFMLE
+396 IIPKVAKLLGFMLE

-450 AAQLKTKIATVA
+450 AAQLKTKTATIA
-462 LTAQIRAHTFA
+462 LTARSRAHTFA

-505 VIAITALITAGV
+505 VIAITALIAACV

-524 TVKAK
+524 TVKVK

-537 SGIWTKINTAVTTAI
+537 SGIWSKINTAVTTAI

-604 NIVAIFGN
+604 NVVSIFGN
-612 VFGAL
+612 VFGEL

-696 LAQLLDDWVK
+696 LAQLLDDWDK

-712 AGGGDSIVFSPV
+712 AGGGESIVFSPV

-755 KDEERRKQFSPAKEG
+755 KDEERRKQFSPA
-770 KG
+770 

>member
-134 EDLTKFTETAA
+134 EDLAKFTETAA

-153 TAEQAGEWMA
+153 TAEQAGDWMA

-187 NTTSENVLKLSEV
+187 NTTSENALKLSEV

-250 TSNQAAVLQQLG
+250 TSKQAAVLQQLG

-281 DLLGAIKQLPAA
+281 DLLGAIKQLPAV

-320 LQQQFAKVGDAAA
+320 LQQQFAKVGDASA

-361 ALQVQIGNKILPYVN
+361 VLQVQIGNKILPYVN

-396 IIPKVAKMLGFMLE
+396 IIPKVAKLLGFMLE

-473 MKASAAA
+473 MRASAAA
-480 SKAAAKAQKAFA
+480 SKAAAVASKAFR
-492 AGMKFIKSPVGIA
+492 AGLAFVTSPIGIA
-505 VIAITALITAGV
+505 ILAITALIAAGV
-517 WLYKNWD
+517 WMYKNWD

-604 NIVAIFGN
+604 NVVSIFGN
-612 VFGAL
+612 VFGEL

-696 LAQLLDDWVK
+696 LAQLLDDWDK

-712 AGGGDSIVFSPV
+712 AGGGESIVFSPV

-755 KDEERRKQFSPAKEG
+755 KDEERRKQFSPA
-770 KG
+770 

>member
-134 EDLTKFTETAA
+134 EDLAKFTETAA

-173 TQVTALGDQLNYLG
+173 TQVAALGDQLNYLG
-187 NTTSENVLKLSEV
+187 NTTSENALKLSEV

-250 TSNQAAVLQQLG
+250 TSKQAAVLQQLG
-262 FTASDMANRMQTDA
+262 FTVSDMANRMQTDA

-320 LQQQFAKVGDAAA
+320 LQQQFAKVGDASA

-361 ALQVQIGNKILPYVN
+361 VLQVQIGNKILPYVN
-376 DALDDL
+376 DALDEL
-382 SANALPKAEKTLGF
+382 SANVLPKAEKTLGF
-396 IIPKVAKMLGFMLE
+396 IIPKVAKLLGFMLE

-450 AAQLKTKIATVA
+450 AAQLKTKTATIA
-462 LTAQIRAHTFA
+462 LTAQTRAHTFA
-473 MKASAAA
+473 MRTSAAA
-480 SKAAAKAQKAFA
+480 SKAAAVASKAFR
-492 AGMKFIKSPVGIA
+492 AGLAFVTSPIGIA
-505 VIAITALITAGV
+505 ILAITALIAAGV

-604 NIVAIFGN
+604 NVVSIFGN
-612 VFGAL
+612 VFGEL

-696 LAQLLDDWVK
+696 LAQLLDDWDK

-712 AGGGDSIVFSPV
+712 AGGGESIVFSPV

-755 KDEERRKQFSPAKEG
+755 KDEERRKQFSPA
-770 KG
+770 

>member
-110 KNIPMTADAL
+110 KSIPMTADAL

-187 NTTSENVLKLSEV
+187 NTTSENALKLSEV

-250 TSNQAAVLQQLG
+250 TSKQAAVLQQLG

-361 ALQVQIGNKILPYVN
+361 VLQVQIGNKILPYVN

-396 IIPKVAKMLGFMLE
+396 IIPKVAKLLGFMLE

-450 AAQLKTKIATVA
+450 AAQLRTKTATIA
-462 LTAQIRAHTFA
+462 LTAQTRAHTFA
-473 MKASAAA
+473 MRASAAA
-480 SKAAAKAQKAFA
+480 SKAAAVASKAFR
-492 AGMKFIKSPVGIA
+492 AGLAFVTSPIGIA
-505 VIAITALITAGV
+505 ILAITALIAAGV

-604 NIVAIFGN
+604 NVVSIFGN
-612 VFGAL
+612 VFGEL

-696 LAQLLDDWVK
+696 LAQLLDDWDK

-712 AGGGDSIVFSPV
+712 AGGGESIVFSPV

-755 KDEERRKQFSPAKEG
+755 KDEERRKQFSPA
-770 KG
+770 

>member
-110 KNIPMTADAL
+110 KSIPMTADAL

-134 EDLTKFTETAA
+134 EDLAKFTETAA
-145 KMGVAFDT
+145 KMGVAFNT

-187 NTTSENVLKLSEV
+187 NTTSENALKLSEV

-250 TSNQAAVLQQLG
+250 TSKQAAVLQQLG

-281 DLLGAIKQLPAA
+281 DLLGTIKQLPAA

-320 LQQQFAKVGDAAA
+320 LQQQFAKVGDASA

-338 EAEYAVRADTTANKL
+338 EAEYAVRADTTTNKL

-361 ALQVQIGNKILPYVN
+361 VLQVRIGNKILPYVN
-376 DALDDL
+376 DALDEL
-382 SANALPKAEKTLGF
+382 SANVLPEVGAELDVIVPN
-396 IIPKVAKMLGFMLE
+396 IINATKWLWD
-410 HSSALINIGLGI
+410 HRSAVI
-422 TAVVG
+422 AVG
-427 ISKTFKAVSTAYKGA
+427 IAIGGTVAISKGISTVTTIYKGA

-473 MKASAAA
+473 MRASAAA
-480 SKAAAKAQKAFA
+480 SKAAAVASKAFR
-492 AGMKFIKSPVGIA
+492 AGLAFVTSPIGIA
-505 VIAITALITAGV
+505 ILAITALIAAGV

-604 NIVAIFGN
+604 NVVSIFGN
-612 VFGAL
+612 VFGEL

-696 LAQLLDDWVK
+696 LAQLLDDWDK
-706 KPKPGS
+706 KPKPGP
-712 AGGGDSIVFSPV
+712 AGGGESIVFSPV

-755 KDEERRKQFSPAKEG
+755 KDEERRKQFSPA
-770 KG
+770 

>member
-227 VTAEISAT
+227 ITAEISAT

-281 DLLGAIKQLPAA
+281 DLLGAINQLPAA

-396 IIPKVAKMLGFMLE
+396 IIPKVAKLLGFMLE

-462 LTAQIRAHTFA
+462 QTAQIRAHTFA

-505 VIAITALITAGV
+505 VIAITALIAAGV

-524 TVKAK
+524 TVKVK

-537 SGIWTKINTAVTTAI
+537 NGIWSKINTAVTTAI
-552 AAISSRFP
+552 ASISSRFP
-560 ALGAVL
+560 VLGAVL

-578 NIKAIFS
+578 NIQAVFS

-643 ISIPDWVPGVG
+643 ISIPEWVPGVG

-696 LAQLLDDWVK
+696 LAQLLDDWEK

-755 KDEERRKQFSPAKEG
+755 KDEERRKQFSPA
-770 KG
+770 

>member
-89 DQNGAFT
+89 DENGAFT

-110 KNIPMTADAL
+110 KSIPLTADAL

-187 NTTSENVLKLSEV
+187 NTTSENALKLSEV

-250 TSNQAAVLQQLG
+250 TSKQAAVLQQLG

-361 ALQVQIGNKILPYVN
+361 VLQVQIGNKILPYVN

-396 IIPKVAKMLGFMLE
+396 IIPKVAKLLGFMLE

-450 AAQLKTKIATVA
+450 AAQLKTKTATIA

-473 MKASAAA
+473 MRASAAA
-480 SKAAAKAQKAFA
+480 SKAAAVASKAFR
-492 AGMKFIKSPVGIA
+492 AGLAFVTSPIGIA
-505 VIAITALITAGV
+505 ILAITALIAAGV

-604 NIVAIFGN
+604 NVVSIFGN
-612 VFGAL
+612 VFGEL

-669 TGGIATA
+669 TGDIATA

-696 LAQLLDDWVK
+696 LAQLLDDWDK
-706 KPKPGS
+706 KPKPSS
-712 AGGGDSIVFSPV
+712 AGGGESIVFSPV

-755 KDEERRKQFSPAKEG
+755 KDEERRKQFSPA
-770 KG
+770 

>member
-19 DSSLKKSCLA
+19 DGSLKKSCLA

-134 EDLTKFTETAA
+134 ENLAKFTETAA

-173 TQVTALGDQLNYLG
+173 TQVAALGDQLNYLG
-187 NTTSENVLKLSEV
+187 NTTSENALKLSEV

-250 TSNQAAVLQQLG
+250 TSKQAAVLQQLG

-320 LQQQFAKVGDAAA
+320 LQQQFAKVGDASA

-361 ALQVQIGNKILPYVN
+361 VLQVQIGNKILPYVN

-396 IIPKVAKMLGFMLE
+396 IIPKVAKLLGFMLE

-450 AAQLKTKIATVA
+450 AAQLKTKTATIA
-462 LTAQIRAHTFA
+462 LTAQTRAHTFA
-473 MKASAAA
+473 MRASAAA
-480 SKAAAKAQKAFA
+480 SKAAAVASKAFR
-492 AGMKFIKSPVGIA
+492 AGLAFVTSPIGIA
-505 VIAITALITAGV
+505 ILAITALIAAGV

-604 NIVAIFGN
+604 NVVSIFGN
-612 VFGAL
+612 VFGEL

-696 LAQLLDDWVK
+696 LAQLLDDWDK

-712 AGGGDSIVFSPV
+712 AGGGESIVFSPV

-755 KDEERRKQFSPAKEG
+755 KEEERRKQFSTA
-770 KG
+770 